1 MTDRAQHVVNM
12 IKERE
17 TQKDPNVI
25 EALDRAIDLEW
36 RAISDESPT
45 EIVEITVA
53 LLARE
58 NLQP

>member
-58 NLQP
+58 NQQQ